1 MNMLFMKTVCCL
13 DLDFLADIRENVYRN
28 LLKLLTLENHFAC
41 KLINTK
47 YNYSHKDWFTGEI
60 QKFDLDICLEAY
72 EPKKW
77 TKLKMKNV
85 KLLLNLFL

>member
-1 MNMLFMKTVCCL
+1 MKTVCCL

-60 QKFDLDICLEAY
+60 Q
-72 EPKKW
+72 
-77 TKLKMKNV
+77 
-85 KLLLNLFL
+85 